1 MFFRTV
7 YDSDG
12 HKMFMEKLDESIQQH
27 DKEIEKMCNFHYQ
40 GFIESVNEL
49 LNVKGDTHKLKV
61 RYLVHDVKYVWRFC
75 SYKDKDFAY
84 MNLKCLGPVSV
95 DYKCKID
102 LFCI

>member
-1 MFFRTV
+1 MELVSLVARLKLNLFTIYFRTV

-12 HKMFMEKLDESIQQH
+12 HKMFMQKLDESITQH

-61 RYLVHDVKYVWRFC
+61 HILFLSLLSLAVHHH
-75 SYKDKDFAY
+75 
-84 MNLKCLGPVSV
+84 
-95 DYKCKID
+95 
-102 LFCI
+102 